1 MGFELTTLIPSGT
14 WIFSELIDISTIDIL
29 YLLWVDIFL
38 GEVTVNKLA
47 VVTTCIL
54 TDNPVCANLFKHIVK
69 IRSEGQNRAL
79 RLIRACRRDIR
90 DFLGFNIDEVFMAI

>member
-1 MGFELTTLIPSGT
+1 MDFFRLI
-14 WIFSELIDISTIDIL
+14 ISTIDIL
-29 YLLWVDIFL
+29 YLLWVDIVF

-47 VVTTCIL
+47 AVTTCIL
-54 TDNPVCANLFKHIVK
+54 TDNPAYANLFKHIVK

-90 DFLGFNIDEVFMAI
+90 DFIGFNINEVFMAI